1 MLPSTELIYSP
12 KEYTRHFFFFFYHDT
27 KNLQTNNM
35 GSKESTKSL
44 RNLIRERTYSCL
56 YTLDIHLKWITS
68 KALL

>member
-1 MLPSTELIYSP
+1 MLPSAELIYSP
-12 KEYTRHFFFFFYHDT
+12 KECTSTFFFFHDT

-56 YTLDIHLKWITS
+56 YTLDILLKWITS
-68 KALL
+68 KDFL